1 MYTHTQ
7 EQNGVC
13 VCVQEGP
20 TPVCVYIAAV
30 LQSQRGNK
38 GFITGLQL
46 MLQRPLVVPHRTEHL
61 DTANMGS
68 SSDKL
73 QL

>member
-1 MYTHTQ
+1 M
-7 EQNGVC
+7 VC

-61 DTANMGS
+61 DTAIMGS